1 MSSVCIFSIARRES
15 QEGIEY
21 FDTWEAFE
29 GSKIEASGF
38 WIDRTWSGNIGTLVD
53 SIRRSAFWDRLVF
66 TEEAQEHP
74 AIDGQCPLDLARA
87 RIARAELAKQGL
99 HIDFSSLIP
108 VEKLLLYMY
117 VRDEYELVPHF
128 RPDAKSLY
136 VYPIADYLGSGETT
150 MDWITRLMRTQLLS
164 PVRLIN
170 RIRMCKECGSGH
182 LSFVDVC
189 PSCASIEIKH
199 TPSLHCFTCGHTSRK
214 GDFELEGTLVCPKC
228 QARLR
233 HIGVDYDLPTAQYAC
248 RKCNSFAMEA
258 RIVAHCLDCDAKSE
272 PEQLD
277 VQEVYSLALS
287 SRGMEALRQGQFH
300 ESFSV
305 TGEGNHVI
313 PAYFRQILHWS
324 SVTHQRYSG
333 MRFGVMMVEFANV
346 SELLAQLGAARVY
359 AMMNEYTL
367 RLRQVLRASDVTSVD
382 SAERLWIFLPFSSPE
397 DIAVRLQQ
405 KADEWQPENAHP
417 FKLHIRCLF
426 APRDVAL
433 GESADNI
440 MQALLER

>member
-1 MSSVCIFSIARRES
+1 MSKVCVFSSAQRES
-15 QEGIEY
+15 QEGIDY
-21 FDTWEAFE
+21 FDTWEEFE
-29 GSKIEASGF
+29 ASGIDISGF
-38 WIDRTWSGNIGTLVD
+38 WIDRTWSGNIDALIDT
-53 SIRRSAFWDRLVF
+53 IRRSAFWDRLVF
-66 TEEAQEHP
+66 TEEAREHP
-74 AIDGQCPLDLARA
+74 AMDGQYPLEVAKA

-117 VRDEYELVPHF
+117 VRDEYELIPHF

-136 VYPIADYLGSGETT
+136 VYPIADYLGSKEAT

-170 RIRMCKECGSGH
+170 RIRLCKECSGGH

-199 TPSLHCFTCGHTSRK
+199 TPSLHCFTCGHASRK
-214 GDFELEGTLVCPKC
+214 GDFELEGMLVCPKC

-248 RKCNSFAMEA
+248 RKCNTFAMEP
-258 RIVAHCLDCDAKSE
+258 RIVAHCLDCNSKSE

-277 VQEVYSLALS
+277 VQEVYSLALN

-305 TGEGNHVI
+305 TEDGNHVI

-333 MRFGVMMVEFANV
+333 MKFGVMVVEFTNV
-346 SELLAQLGAARVY
+346 SELLPQLGAARVY

-367 RLRQVLRASDVTSVD
+367 RFRQVLRSCDVTSVD
-382 SAERLWIFLPFSSPE
+382 SAERLWIFLPFTAPE
-397 DIAVRLQQ
+397 DIEARLQA
-405 KADEWQPENAHP
+405 KSRELQPQSAHP
-417 FKLHIRCLF
+417 FQMRIRSLF

-433 GESADNI
+433 GESAENI
-440 MQALLER
+440 MQVLIER